1 MPLEDYL
8 LPNENIMYQSEFK
21 VKYGGNSYKLLL
33 TDIRLVLYARRG
45 VMFKR
50 DSVVT
55 EAIRNVEGI
64 KFKSTGLVRKK
75 AYLEVTS
82 KSKIFLTGK
91 PEAMKTLYQRLLPF
105 LEPEMRQCPAA
116 NSSAQPTI
124 VPSSSI
130 GQVAAKPPTFCPNCG
145 IELSPN
151 MKFCYNCGKQTS

>member
-1 MPLEDYL
+1 
-8 LPNENIMYQSEFK
+8 MYQSEFK

-45 VMFKR
+45 IMFKR
-50 DSVVT
+50 DNVVT

-64 KFKSTGLVRKK
+64 KYKSTGLVRKK

-91 PEAMKTLYQRLLPF
+91 PDAMKTLYQRLLPF
-105 LEPEMRQCPAA
+105 LEPEMRQCPAT
-116 NSSAQPTI
+116 NPQLQTST
-124 VPSSSI
+124 SSSSPA
-130 GQVAAKPPTFCPNCG
+130 GQVVAKPPTFCPNCG